1 MRFAYPVEI
10 LDEPEGITITCPDV
24 PEMVTG
30 GWGDLPA
37 NLDAASDALVAA
49 LSFYVSDD
57 LALPVPSPARG
68 RHVVTVPLLV
78 AAKLALYRA
87 KRAARMTNVELGKR
101 LGIDEKDVR
110 RLLDPT
116 HNSRIGQV
124 EAALKALGRRL
135 VVEEREAA

>member
-10 LDEPEGITITCPDV
+10 LEEPEGITITCPDV
-24 PEMVTG
+24 PELVTG
-30 GWGDLPA
+30 GWGDLAA
-37 NLDAASDALVAA
+37 NLDAASDALAAA

-57 LALPVPSPARG
+57 RPLPTPSPARG
-68 RHVVTVPLLV
+68 RHMVAVPLLV

-87 KRAARMTNVELGKR
+87 KRTARMTNVEMGKR